1 MSRTRLA
8 KILVLGV
15 VLVCGV
21 AAYAYYR
28 SGVPEYRPPA
38 LPADARALELN
49 VLGRGPLR
57 VATANPRYFADGS
70 GRIVLL
76 VGDHTWS
83 NLQDNG
89 PGELPAPFDYDRY
102 LDFLAAHHVNFFRL
116 WAWEQAR
123 WAPWTTS
130 DDYYFFPGPV
140 YRRTG
145 PGVAL
150 DGRPKFDLRQLYP
163 AYFERL
169 RARVQQAGE
178 RGIYVSIMLFNGWA
192 IDNAHSSLRRGNA
205 WHGHPFNRQN
215 NINGVDGDPNGNDGG
230 EETHQLLV
238 PAVTAYQEEYVRR
251 VIDSVND
258 LDNVLFEISNESYAN
273 SKQWQYHMI
282 DFVHA
287 YEAGKPQRHPVG
299 MSQYQWPGS
308 NAELFA
314 SPAEW
319 IAPWQ
324 ELPDSA
330 YRDDPP
336 VTDGRKV
343 VIVDTDHLWGIGGDR
358 SWAWRAFLRGAQPS
372 FMDGYDGASVGCG
385 APAPFDVRTASLR
398 DIAKDL
404 LRRQAR
410 PEGWQPDAAQW
421 VSLRRN
427 LGYIRDWADRI
438 DLARMRPRPE
448 LASTGYCLAAP
459 EADPAEYLIYVMDSR
474 VPVAVDLRYTAGR
487 LMAEWFDPGTGRR
500 LSGQPVDG
508 GARQVLASPFQ
519 EDSVLYLRAVTS
531 QRSEPT
537 R

>member
-76 VGDHTWS
+76 VAGSCGS

-314 SPAEW
+314 SPARVDR
-319 IAPWQ
+319 AVAGAAR
-324 ELPDSA
+324 LCVSRRSA
-330 YRDDPP
+330 GDGWPQGRDRRHRSP
-336 VTDGRKV
+336 VGHRRRSQLGLARVPARRSAQLHGR
-343 VIVDTDHLWGIGGDR
+343 
-358 SWAWRAFLRGAQPS
+358 
-372 FMDGYDGASVGCG
+372 
-385 APAPFDVRTASLR
+385 
-398 DIAKDL
+398 
-404 LRRQAR
+404 LRRRLGRLRRAR
-410 PEGWQPDAAQW
+410 AVRRAYGLAAGHRQGPAAQA
-421 VSLRRN
+421 
-427 LGYIRDWADRI
+427 GAAGG
-438 DLARMRPRPE
+438 LA
-448 LASTGYCLAAP
+448 TGC
-459 EADPAEYLIYVMDSR
+459 
-474 VPVAVDLRYTAGR
+474 
-487 LMAEWFDPGTGRR
+487 
-500 LSGQPVDG
+500 
-508 GARQVLASPFQ
+508 
-519 EDSVLYLRAVTS
+519 RAVG
-531 QRSEPT
+531 EPAT
-537 R
+537 